1 MKQAILGMLVVAALV
16 AVAFSAFGRND
27 QASAQ
32 QRGAAPSSGQVIG
45 GGDLIVV
52 PMACGEKGQVLSIVD
67 PRQRVLCVYR
77 IDPVSG
83 KIALKSVRNL
93 NSDLQMT
100 YLNNEAPLPQ
110 EIQSLLEQR

>member
-1 MKQAILGMLVVAALV
+1 VVV
-16 AVAFSAFGRND
+16 GFSAFGRNE
-27 QASAQ
+27 QALAQ
-32 QRGAAPSSGQVIG
+32 QHNAINLPA

-52 PMACGEKGQVLSIVD
+52 PMNAGEKGQVLSIVD

-77 IDPVSG
+77 IDPVTG

-93 NSDLQMT
+93 NFDLQMS